1 MPDVSKAKLGQQ
13 PVALL
18 FAPAVVQSGQGGD
31 QHGYQRN
38 PSGTAHQAG
47 TLPGAVGGT
56 SACDPSGGF
65 PLGDRRNSAQHRN
78 LETALQA
85 V

>member
-1 MPDVSKAKLGQQ
+1 MGQQ

-18 FAPAVVQSGQGGD
+18 FAPAVVESGQGGD

-38 PSGTAHQAG
+38 PSGTAHQAR

-56 SACDPSGGF
+56 SACDPAGGF
-65 PLGDRRNSAQHRN
+65 PLGDRDITHLIILKQPMLISC
-78 LETALQA
+78 LDS
-85 V
+85 

>member
-18 FAPAVVQSGQGGD
+18 FAPLVVQSGQGGD

-47 TLPGAVGGT
+47 TLPGTAGGR
-56 SACDPSGGF
+56 SARNPSGSF
-65 PLGDRRNSAQHRN
+65 PLGDRGF
-78 LETALQA
+78 T
-85 V
+85 